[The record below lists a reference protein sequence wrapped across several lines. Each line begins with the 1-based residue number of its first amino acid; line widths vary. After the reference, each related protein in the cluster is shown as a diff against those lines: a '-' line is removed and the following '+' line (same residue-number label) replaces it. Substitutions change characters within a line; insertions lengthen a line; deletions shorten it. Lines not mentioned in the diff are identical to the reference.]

1 MDFISKEPEPL
12 QREEIHVDTIY
23 DQLILL
29 DHITSLSEYNRLIP
43 QLLENIGRY
52 TRSDR
57 ISIFKASSG
66 GYENFITWRRFGMP
80 SSVQSLSFVSEEEI
94 PHFQNAFLNK
104 TSLAIW
110 DMKDISYT
118 MPEEYALLC
127 PLHIHRMV
135 AFPLFSGAK
144 CHGFL
149 ELVNPDNSAYTI
161 SKKFL
166 QVITN
171 HLGFIHENLQIQE
184 QMKAQMRDMTAEKHI
199 LDTLS
204 ADFSAVYR
212 CDLTTDQVEALK
224 MPHRFRSLDYEN
236 LTYTGL
242 IQYMYD
248 HEVVPDSF
256 PDFLQ
261 VFHPDRL
268 QEVLSHQSRISYHV
282 RATPNDLGYEH
293 FEIQMSRLHLDDDH
307 FHILIGVRP
316 IDNLLREKE
325 QLHQRISTAE
335 QKANFRYDII
345 QSIGK
350 MYQFIYLV
358 NLKEETLLEIT
369 STQVTRKLLLTKDTL
384 MGKIQKVVN
393 QMIAPDYRKSMI
405 EFLCPYTLRERLQD
419 RETISHEYMNNHGH
433 WSQGRFMVKRRDA
446 EGLPITILYLVRNID
461 ETKRQEIEY
470 QQKLEQTAKEATMAN
485 QAKTHFLRRMSH
497 DIRTPINGIL
507 GTIEVANTCPDDAA
521 RQQLCRDQI
530 KNASTTLL
538 EMVNDVLDMNKL
550 ESGVVEME
558 EKPFSIDQLMKEI
571 YHLIDMQAPT
581 YGVTVFVKQDKY
593 LHRSVIGS
601 ARFLRRILLNL
612 AGNALK
618 YNRQGGTIT
627 LSCEEKNNDE
637 TTATYRFICEDTG
650 IGMSEEFQKH
660 AFEPFTQEANSAR
673 THYIGTGL
681 GLAIVKELVEKMG
694 GTISLYSQEGKG
706 SRFTVEIPFPI
717 TEEDVKSGI
726 EQQGS
731 ISFKGIQVLLAEDNE
746 LNRDIAKFL
755 LEKEGI
761 DVVCAENGKEA
772 LDLFKKSPLGFY
784 HAIFMD
790 IMMPLMGGYEACRQ
804 IRALPRKD
812 AVTIPIFAMTAN
824 AFYDDIKKSKEAG
837 MNEHLTKPLN
847 MKAILE
853 TLRKYI
859 EKQ

>member
-12 QREEIHVDTIY
+12 QREEIHVDAIY

-29 DHITSLSEYNRLIP
+29 DRITSLSEYSRLIP
-43 QLLENIGRY
+43 ELLENIGRY

-57 ISIFKASSG
+57 ISIFKTAPD
-66 GYENFITWRRFGMP
+66 GYENFMTWHRFGL
-80 SSVQSLSFVSEEEI
+80 SSSAHSLSYISAKEI
-94 PHFQNAFLNK
+94 PHFQHAFLK
-104 TSLAIW
+104 KSSLAIW

-135 AFPLFSGAK
+135 AFPLFSGVK

-184 QMKAQMRDMTAEKHI
+184 QLKEQMRDMAAEKHI

-212 CDLTTDQVEALK
+212 CDLTTNQGEVLK
-224 MPHRFRSLDYEN
+224 LPHRFQSLDFQN

-261 VFHPDRL
+261 VFHPDHL
-268 QEVLSHQSRISYHV
+268 QVVLSTQRRVSYHL
-282 RATPNDLGYEH
+282 RSIPNDLGYEH
-293 FEIQMSRLHLDDDH
+293 FEIQISRLCLDDDH
-307 FHILIGVRP
+307 FHLLIGVRP

-350 MYQFIYLV
+350 MYGFIYLV
-358 NLKEETLLEIT
+358 NLKDKTLLEIT
-369 STQVTRKLLLTKDTL
+369 STQAARQLLAAQDTL
-384 MGKIQKVVN
+384 EEKIKGVVHHL
-393 QMIAPDYRKSMI
+393 IGPDYRTQMT
-405 EFLCPYTLRERLQD
+405 EFLSLSTLRERLKD
-419 RETISHEYMNNHGH
+419 KETITYEYMNNHGH

-446 EGLPITILYLVRNID
+446 DGLPVTVLYLVRNID
-461 ETKRQEIEY
+461 DTKRQEIAY
-470 QQKLEQTAKEATMAN
+470 QQKLEQIAREATMAN

-507 GTIEVANTCPDDAA
+507 GTIEVANSCPDDTE

-550 ESGVVEME
+550 ESGAVEME
-558 EKPFSIDQLMKEI
+558 EKPFSIEKLMKEL

-581 YGVTVFVKQDKY
+581 YGVTVSVKHAKY
-593 LHRSVIGS
+593 MHRGVIGS
-601 ARFLRRILLNL
+601 APFLRRILLNL

-618 YNRQGGTIT
+618 YNRQDGTIS
-627 LSCEEKNNDE
+627 LSCEEVESHGNQV
-637 TTATYRFICEDTG
+637 TYRFTCEDTG
-650 IGMSEEFQKH
+650 LGMSEEFQKH

-673 THYIGTGL
+673 THYMGTGL
-681 GLAIVKELVEKMG
+681 GLAIVKELVEKMD

-706 SRFTVEIPFPI
+706 SRFTVEIPFSI
-717 TEEDVKSGI
+717 AKKEVESQEERKKP
-726 EQQGS
+726 
-731 ISFKGIQVLLAEDNE
+731 ISFKGIRVLLAEDNE

-761 DVVCAENGKEA
+761 DVECAENGKEA
-772 LDLFKKSPLGFY
+772 LDLFRKSPLGFF

-790 IMMPLMGGYEACRQ
+790 IMMPLMGGYESCRQ
-804 IRALPRKD
+804 IRALSRKD
-812 AVTIPIFAMTAN
+812 AMTIPIFAMTAN
-824 AFYDDIKKSKEAG
+824 AFYDDIKKSQEAG

-847 MKAILE
+847 MEVILE
-853 TLRKYI
+853 TLKKYLN
-859 EKQ
+859 Q